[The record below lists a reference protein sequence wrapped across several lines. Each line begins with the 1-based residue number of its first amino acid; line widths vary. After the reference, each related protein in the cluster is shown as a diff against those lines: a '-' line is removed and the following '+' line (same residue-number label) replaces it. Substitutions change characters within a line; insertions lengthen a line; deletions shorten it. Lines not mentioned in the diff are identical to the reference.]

1 MGNTHICYHRLPA
14 FSTAVLA
21 SIAYSF
27 VLVAGTTC
35 DFINVH
41 ANPGSFLEY
50 VTEDGIT
57 VDMYETKLGLLC
69 ETPPFFVRGTDQLWS
84 MSLYFWI
91 ASSVVGALCV
101 SLSWALTLFLGPTD
115 LNWKILS
122 FLAGVSAILQSPMYV
137 IFASDPCKENN
148 CTMST
153 GCVMLSIST
162 IFWVT
167 LTFLT
172 QCQDPPMW
180 ANELNAWRVQ
190 KERQEGVARPR
201 LESKWSR
208 WIRRRRWA
216 TGLGLAATDSES
228 INDVSRM
235 ELLEN
240 GSYYADS
247 NNSRLMLKVMPDGK
261 RPDDD
266 NKSVGTFGD
275 LEDMVMYADEQ
286 RTFAQL
292 EPLPTDSLEKEN
304 DPHEI
309 PNDGMPLQQPRELL
323 TIHSH
328 TDTPQSVLNK
338 REERAFLLG
347 DDDESPNLSCM
358 EPPRQIIITG
368 IRSLA
373 ERMRRDTMRNKSRY
387 SHLDDD
393 DADSDA
399 DIEDE
404 IDGPP
409 EDFSTPMSPQELS
422 QLCQEE
428 SPTPPHAQDSRSQ
441 VLLNDWN
448 ALHAAANAGILL
460 PTTISLADTEEDAE
474 PKFYS
479 ADDSASEVSLASYGD
494 FPDDEEA
501 EGGVSASSVSS
512 DSSNDESPRKHRR
525 HRRRVRRAFSA
536 TNSVGSR
543 TSLLDLTIEEE
554 TAGDL
559 QEMGSSGDEKKA
571 KKSLSQDYALR
582 GVKSAPD
589 RLGFASA
596 TNKVSG
602 VNISDSSDLLLL
614 ELDCVSEDS
623 DSHISDILGKAGEV
637 TGDSQAGNSEESTE
651 LSSSIT
657 SAKDMTNDLP
667 QVTLPQRGRGMSVP
681 RRKRSSVHPLSP
693 TPRGK
698 SAAARF
704 RAERV
709 EKAGIHSP
717 HINVVSDDS
726 SASEDSHADRS
737 FRSTVSRRARK
748 ARVRRMHEDTVRRR
762 ARTVGPSNKRR
773 APPKPEVII
782 FDPTLRA
789 ILVGRDPGTEYG
801 PDEASL

>member
-1 MGNTHICYHRLPA
+1 MLPQYRAMGNSHICFHRIPA
-14 FSTAVLA
+14 LTTAVLA

-27 VLVAGTTC
+27 MLVAGTTC

-41 ANPGSFLEY
+41 AKPGSFLEY
-50 VTEDGIT
+50 TTKDAIT
-57 VDMYETKLGLLC
+57 VDMYDSKLGLLC
-69 ETPPFFVRGTDQLWS
+69 ETPPMFVRGIDQLWS

-91 ASSVVGALCV
+91 ASSIVGGLGV
-101 SLSWALTLFLGPTD
+101 SLSWALAIFLGPTD

-122 FLAGVSAILQSPMYV
+122 FLSGVSAILQSPIYV
-137 IFASDPCKENN
+137 IFASDPCKAND

-162 IFWVT
+162 IFWIT

-180 ANELNAWRVQ
+180 ANEVNAWRVH
-190 KERQEGVARPR
+190 KERQEGMARPLR
-201 LESKWSR
+201 ESRWSR
-208 WIRRRRWA
+208 WIKRRKWA
-216 TGLGLAATDSES
+216 SSLGLAATDSES
-228 INDVSRM
+228 INDVSRL

-247 NNSRLMLKVMPDGK
+247 NNSRLMLKVMPNGK

-266 NKSVGTFGD
+266 NKSVASFGD
-275 LEDMVMYADEQ
+275 LEDMVKYADEE
-286 RTFAQL
+286 RILAPL
-292 EPLPTDSLEKEN
+292 ESLANEPSHDEN
-304 DPHEI
+304 YLVHKTG
-309 PNDGMPLQQPRELL
+309 DGLNNEEPRELL

-328 TDTPQSVLNK
+328 MDTPDPLDQRQVK
-338 REERAFLLG
+338 AFLLA
-347 DDDESPNLSCM
+347 DDESPSISCM
-358 EPPRQIIITG
+358 QPPRQIIITG
-368 IRSLA
+368 IRSIA
-373 ERMRRDTMRNKSRY
+373 ERMKREPTRNKFRY
-387 SHLDDD
+387 SNLDDEGN
-393 DADSDA
+393 SDA

-404 IDGPP
+404 IDDLP
-409 EDFSTPMSPQELS
+409 EEFSSPMSPQKLSKLS
-422 QLCQEE
+422 QEE
-428 SPTPPHAQDSRSQ
+428 TLAPEGVKDSRNQ
-441 VLLNDWN
+441 RLLHDWN

-460 PTTISLADTEEDAE
+460 PTTVSIADIESSPEPNFFAGDETASEISL
-474 PKFYS
+474 
-479 ADDSASEVSLASYGD
+479 VSLGD
-494 FPDDEEA
+494 FPDDEEVD
-501 EGGVSASSVSS
+501 GGVSGSSMSS
-512 DSSNDESPRKHRR
+512 DSSNDESPR
-525 HRRRVRRAFSA
+525 RVRRHKRRMRRAYSA

-559 QEMGSSGDEKKA
+559 SSGDEKKTEI
-571 KKSLSQDYALR
+571 SLIRDYTLR
-582 GVKSAPD
+582 GVRSAPD
-589 RLGFASA
+589 RLSFAS
-596 TNKVSG
+596 SG
-602 VNISDSSDLLLL
+602 LNNADSNNLLRL

-623 DSHISDILGKAGEV
+623 DSHVSAIIFKADEV
-637 TGDSQAGNSEESTE
+637 TGGSQGGIDEEFTE
-651 LSSSIT
+651 LSSSIDT
-657 SAKDMTNDLP
+657 AKGMASDQPQGDLP
-667 QVTLPQRGRGMSVP
+667 RRSRSRSTSVA
-681 RRKRSSVHPLSP
+681 RRKRSSVHPISP
-693 TPRGK
+693 APHGK
-698 SAAARF
+698 HGAAKF

-726 SASEDSHADRS
+726 STSDDSLAERS

-789 ILVGRDPGTEYG
+789 ILVTRDPGKEYG

>member
-1 MGNTHICYHRLPA
+1 MGNTHIFYHRLPA
-14 FSTAVLA
+14 LSTAVLA

-35 DFINVH
+35 DFINVQ

-50 VTEDGIT
+50 VTDEGIT
-57 VDMYETKLGLLC
+57 VDIPETKLGLLC

-91 ASSVVGALCV
+91 ASSVVGALGV
-101 SLSWALTLFLGPTD
+101 SLSWALTIFLGPTD
-115 LNWKILS
+115 LNWKVLS

-137 IFASDPCKENN
+137 IFASEPCKENV

-153 GCVMLSIST
+153 GCIMLSIST

-167 LTFLT
+167 LTILT

-180 ANELNAWRVQ
+180 ASELNAWRVQ
-190 KERQEGVARPR
+190 KERQEGMARQPQ
-201 LESKWSR
+201 LESRWSR
-208 WIRRRRWA
+208 WIKRRKWA

-228 INDVSRM
+228 VNDVSRM

-266 NKSVGTFGD
+266 NKSVGSFGD
-275 LEDMVMYADEQ
+275 LEDMVQYAEEQ

-292 EPLPTDSLEKEN
+292 EPLPPDLLDDEN
-304 DPHEI
+304 DPH
-309 PNDGMPLQQPRELL
+309 NTSGDGMPIQQPRELL

-328 TDTPQSVLNK
+328 TDAPPVLDTG
-338 REERAFLLG
+338 EEKASLLG
-347 DDDESPNLSCM
+347 DGESPNVSCM
-358 EPPRQIIITG
+358 QPPRQIIITG

-373 ERMRRDTMRNKSRY
+373 ERMKRETTRNKSRY

-393 DADSDA
+393 GDSDA
-399 DIEDE
+399 DVEDE
-404 IDGPP
+404 IDGLP
-409 EDFSTPMSPQELS
+409 EDFTSPMSPQDLS
-422 QLCQEE
+422 KLCQEE
-428 SPTPPHAQDSRSQ
+428 TPSPPGAKDSRSQ
-441 VLLNDWN
+441 VLLHDWN

-460 PTTISLADTEEDAE
+460 PTTISIADTVEDPE
-474 PKFYS
+474 PKIYR
-479 ADDSASEVSLASYGD
+479 AEDSASEISLASYGD
-494 FPDDEEA
+494 FPDDEEVD
-501 EGGVSASSVSS
+501 GGVSGSSVSS

-525 HRRRVRRAFSA
+525 HRRRVRRAYSA

-559 QEMGSSGDEKKA
+559 QEMGSSGDERKV
-571 KKSLSQDYALR
+571 KKSLSQDYTFR

-589 RLGFASA
+589 RLGFAL
-596 TNKVSG
+596 TETKESG
-602 VNISDSSDLLLL
+602 VNQSDSVNLLRL

-623 DSHISDILGKAGEV
+623 DSHVSDILGKAGEA
-637 TGDSQAGNSEESTE
+637 TGESQEDNSEESTE
-651 LSSSIT
+651 LSSSIGST
-657 SAKDMTNDLP
+657 KDMTLDQP
-667 QVTLPQRGRGMSVP
+667 QVTPPQRGRGMSVP

-693 TPRGK
+693 TPTPRGK

-709 EKAGIHSP
+709 DKAGIHSP

-726 SASEDSHADRS
+726 SASEDSLADRS

-762 ARTVGPSNKRR
+762 ARTVAPSNKRR

-789 ILVGRDPGTEYG
+789 ILVSRDPGKEYG